1 MIPLWTIPLCLLTGN
16 TLILKPSPQ
25 TPTASLLLAH
35 LAEQAGVPA
44 GVFNIVHGGKEIV
57 DGLLEDPRIKGV
69 SFVGGETA
77 GTAIYNKGIR
87 ESTSRVGRS
96 LRLLNLAPSK
106 STASVSRPTWP
117 LRTTPFSFPTRP
129 SLSFSLLL
137 APAPPLT
144 TPLLPQQQ
152 EPCAVRDSRR
162 SLRRCRS
169 ALYGAFG
176 PRRCRRGQGVAPGAR
191 EARFGAQGR
200 RWIRGGCRSVRSIAS
215 PFFVL
220 IRTGLTTKATN
231 TQWPAHLNHLPRPNP
246 EASLSSPQEGLPPL
260 RARIALPFDLPRR
273 QLPSPNDRSYP
284 DGLGGLPTGTLR
296 SRPLRR
302 RGRYLRRGHRGCQQ
316 QSLVRVC
323 FPCPLTS
330 PPPPLPPLSPA
341 SPRSHLTLPH
351 HPAAATVPPSSPS
364 PAVSPVASRRS
375 ARRVSWGSTSPS
387 RSPSRCSP
395 GAGTRRASRAIWGSM
410 VRAGLISTRRSV
422 VSR

>member
-106 STASVSRPTWP
+106 SRASVSRPTWP
-117 LRTTPFSFPTRP
+117 PRTMPFSFPTRP

-200 RWIRGGCRSVRSIAS
+200 RWIRGGCRSVRSIAL
-215 PFFVL
+215 PFSVL
-220 IRTGLTTKATN
+220 VRTGLTTKANN
-231 TQWPAHLNHLPRPNP
+231 THSGPLISTTSRDRIQKL
-246 EASLSSPQEGLPPL
+246 LSQVPKKDFLLS
-260 RARIALPFDLPRR
+260 
-273 QLPSPNDRSYP
+273 
-284 DGLGGLPTGTLR
+284 
-296 SRPLRR
+296 
-302 RGRYLRRGHRGCQQ
+302 GHE
-316 QSLVRVC
+316 
-323 FPCPLTS
+323 
-330 PPPPLPPLSPA
+330 
-341 SPRSHLTLPH
+341 
-351 HPAAATVPPSSPS
+351 SPS
-364 PAVSPVASRRS
+364 PSTFPEGNFLHPTIVRTPTDSEAYQQELFGPVLCVVEVA
-375 ARRVSWGSTSPS
+375 TFDE
-387 RSPSRCSP
+387 
-395 GAGTRRASRAIWGSM
+395 AIE
-410 VRAGLISTRRSV
+410 V
-422 VSR
+422 VNNNR